1 MGHEKSQTTKIYTQL
16 SGKLRQDLYS
26 KYF

>member
-16 SGKLRQDLYS
+16 SGS
-26 KYF
+26 